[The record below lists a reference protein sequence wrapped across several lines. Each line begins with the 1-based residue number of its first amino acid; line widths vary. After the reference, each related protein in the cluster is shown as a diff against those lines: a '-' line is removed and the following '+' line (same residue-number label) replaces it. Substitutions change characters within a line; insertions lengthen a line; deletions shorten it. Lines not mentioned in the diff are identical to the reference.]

1 MAAVLSLEKAAHNKS
16 LQATEIALIEGE
28 CFCGTVKYRV
38 DCKLVRARSCHC
50 SRCRKAFG
58 GAASAY
64 ADLADPDSLSWVSGS
79 GNLRDYTSQAGWA
92 LVFCKTCGTTICG
105 KHLGRV
111 HGVALG
117 TVNGDPGVEIEA
129 HIFVG
134 SKAPWDHIG
143 GSAPQFEAWQQ

>member
-1 MAAVLSLEKAAHNKS
+1 MP
-16 LQATEIALIEGE
+16 LIEGE
-28 CFCGTVKYRV
+28 CFCGAIKYRI
-38 DCKLVRARSCHC
+38 DGDLVRARSCHC

-58 GAASAY
+58 GAAFAY
-64 ADLADPDSLSWVSGS
+64 AELAHSDSFSWVCGS
-79 GNLRDYTSQAGWA
+79 ENLSDYTSQESWGLA
-92 LVFCKTCGTTICG
+92 FCKTCGTTICG

-111 HGVALG
+111 HGVVLG

-143 GSAPQFEAWQQ
+143 GSAPQFETWQE

>member
-1 MAAVLSLEKAAHNKS
+1 LGVIRTGANN
-16 LQATEIALIEGE
+16 LIEGE
-28 CFCGTVKYRV
+28 CFCGTVQYRI
-38 DCKLVRARSCHC
+38 DGDLTRARSCHC
-50 SRCRKAFG
+50 SRCRKAFS
-58 GAASAY
+58 GASSAY
-64 ADLADPDSLSWVSGS
+64 AELVDPESLIWVSGS
-79 GNLRDYTSQAGWA
+79 DNLQNFSSQQDWE

-105 KHLGRV
+105 THQGHM

-143 GSAPQFEAWQQ
+143 GSAPQFETWQK